1 MDQQPLS
8 PAQRSRIHRLAAPR
22 DHEPSEAGGE
32 LNIVPFLDIVM
43 NILMFVL
50 ATLPAVFTATLA
62 VEPPSPPTP
71 GKPRS
76 NTPPPTLQLTMMLT
90 GEGVALKTAAGSI
103 GAGCELGGGLT
114 VEGRGGAMNWGEVK
128 ACARKIKAA
137 TPEFQQETQVTLMAN
152 NGVPYST
159 VVQAMDAM
167 REDDQGPL
175 FPEVNF
181 GVPR

>member
-1 MDQQPLS
+1 MRRGEMDQQPLS
-8 PAQRSRIHRLAAPR
+8 PAQRARIHRLAAPR

-71 GKPRS
+71 GRPRA
-76 NTPPPTLQLTMMLT
+76 NAPPPTLQLTR
-90 GEGVALKTAAGSI
+90 
-103 GAGCELGGGLT
+103 GLT
-114 VEGRGGAMNWGEVK
+114 VEGRGGALNWGEVK

-137 TPEFQQETQVTLMAN
+137 SPEFQQETQVTLMAS
-152 NGVPYST
+152 NGVPYAT